1 MSEVTASL
9 VKELRDKTGAGMMD
23 CKNALVETNGNIEES
38 IDWLRKKGISGAEKK
53 SARVAADGVIAVSIN
68 TDAAALVEINSE
80 TDFVSRNP
88 DFQKFAKNISEIA
101 LINGQTIEELK
112 KAKYLDSGKS
122 VEEALTDLIGLIG
135 ENIVLRRSSLLKNAN
150 NNIFSSY
157 IHGQVNEGLGKIGV
171 ILSLESNI
179 DSDKI
184 KDLGKQ
190 IAMHIAASKPM
201 AISSDDVDPEV
212 IERERSILVEQ
223 AKDSGKPD
231 NIIEKMV
238 DGRISKFFSEI
249 TLLDQTWV
257 IDGESKVSKIIKDLE
272 KDLSCN
278 ILIKDFK
285 YFVLGE
291 GIEVDKKDFATEVA
305 EQINN

>member
-101 LINGQTIEELK
+101 LLHGQTIEELK

-257 IDGESKVSKIIKDLE
+257 IDGESKVSKIIQDLE

>member
-88 DFQKFAKNISEIA
+88 DFQKFAKIISEIA

-135 ENIVLRRSSLLKNAN
+135 ENIVLRRSSLLKNLN

-257 IDGESKVSKIIKDLE
+257 IDGESKVSKIIQDLE

-291 GIEVDKKDFATEVA
+291 GIEVEKKDFATEVA

>member
-88 DFQKFAKNISEIA
+88 DFQKFAKIISEIA
-101 LINGQTIEELK
+101 LINGQSIEELK

-179 DSDKI
+179 ESDKI

-291 GIEVDKKDFATEVA
+291 GIEVEKKDFATEVA

>member
-53 SARVAADGVIAVSIN
+53 SARVAADGVIALSIN

-135 ENIVLRRSSLLKNAN
+135 ENIVLRRSSLLKNVN

-179 DSDKI
+179 TSDKI

-190 IAMHIAASKPM
+190 IAMHIAASKPL
-201 AISSDDVDPEV
+201 AISTDDVDPEV

-231 NIIEKMV
+231 NIIQKMV

-257 IDGESKVSKIIKDLE
+257 IDGESKVSKIIQDLE

>member
-80 TDFVSRNP
+80 PDFVSRNP
-88 DFQKFAKNISEIA
+88 DFQQFAKNISEIA

-201 AISSDDVDPEV
+201 AIISDDVDPEV

-291 GIEVDKKDFATEVA
+291 GIEVEKKDFATEVA

>member
-88 DFQKFAKNISEIA
+88 DFQKFAKIISEIA

-257 IDGESKVSKIIKDLE
+257 IDGESKVSKIIQDLE

-285 YFVLGE
+285 YFVLGD

>member
-101 LINGQTIEELK
+101 LLHGQTIEDLK
-112 KAKYLDSGKS
+112 KAIYIDSGKS

-135 ENIVLRRSSLLKNAN
+135 ENIVLRRSSLLKNTN
-150 NNIFSSY
+150 NNIFSYY

-179 DSDKI
+179 TSDKI

-190 IAMHIAASKPM
+190 IAMHIAASKPL

-257 IDGESKVSKIIKDLE
+257 IDGESKVSKIIQDLE

-291 GIEVDKKDFATEVA
+291 GIEVEKKDFATEVA

>member
-53 SARVAADGVIAVSIN
+53 SARVAADGVITVSIN

-135 ENIVLRRSSLLKNAN
+135 ENIVLRRSSILKNTN

-171 ILSLESNI
+171 ILSLECNI
-179 DSDKI
+179 ANDKI
-184 KDLGKQ
+184 ENLGKQ

-257 IDGESKVSKIIKDLE
+257 IDGESKVSKIIQDLE

-291 GIEVDKKDFATEVA
+291 GIEVDKKDFVTEVA

>member
-184 KDLGKQ
+184 KNLG
-190 IAMHIAASKPM
+190 
-201 AISSDDVDPEV
+201 
-212 IERERSILVEQ
+212 
-223 AKDSGKPD
+223 
-231 NIIEKMV
+231 NF
-238 DGRISKFFSEI
+238 FFSKINSPYTEI
-249 TLLDQTWV
+249 
-257 IDGESKVSKIIKDLE
+257 EY
-272 KDLSCN
+272 
-278 ILIKDFK
+278 LIQNRN
-285 YFVLGE
+285 V
-291 GIEVDKKDFATEVA
+291 
-305 EQINN
+305 

>member
-1 MSEVTASL
+1 M
-9 VKELRDKTGAGMMD
+9 
-23 CKNALVETNGNIEES
+23 
-38 IDWLRKKGISGAEKK
+38 
-53 SARVAADGVIAVSIN
+53 
-68 TDAAALVEINSE
+68 
-80 TDFVSRNP
+80 
-88 DFQKFAKNISEIA
+88 
-101 LINGQTIEELK
+101 
-112 KAKYLDSGKS
+112 
-122 VEEALTDLIGLIG
+122 IGLIG
-135 ENIVLRRSSLLKNAN
+135 ENIVLRRSSLLKNKN

-171 ILSLESNI
+171 ILSLETNI
-179 DSDKI
+179 TSDKI
-184 KDLGKQ
+184 KNLGKQ

>member
-101 LINGQTIEELK
+101 LLHGQTIEELK
-112 KAKYLDSGKS
+112 KAKYLESGKS

-135 ENIVLRRSSLLKNAN
+135 ENIVLRRSSLLKNTN

-171 ILSLESNI
+171 ILSLETNI
-179 DSDKI
+179 TSDKI
-184 KDLGKQ
+184 EDLGKQ

-201 AISSDDVDPEV
+201 AISSDDVDPAV

>member
-291 GIEVDKKDFATEVA
+291 GIEVEKKDFATEVA

>member
-68 TDAAALVEINSE
+68 TDAATLVEINSE

-101 LINGQTIEELK
+101 LLHGQTIEELK

-135 ENIVLRRSSLLKNAN
+135 ENIVLRRSSLLKNTN
-150 NNIFSSY
+150 NYIFSSY

-171 ILSLESNI
+171 ILSLETNI
-179 DSDKI
+179 TSDKI
-184 KDLGKQ
+184 EDLGKQ

>member
-88 DFQKFAKNISEIA
+88 DFQKFAKIISEIA

-112 KAKYLDSGKS
+112 KANYLDSGKS

-257 IDGESKVSKIIKDLE
+257 IDGESKVSKIIQDLE

-291 GIEVDKKDFATEVA
+291 GIEVE
-305 EQINN
+305 

>member
-112 KAKYLDSGKS
+112 NAKYLDSGKS

-257 IDGESKVSKIIKDLE
+257 IDGESKVSKIIQDLE

-291 GIEVDKKDFATEVA
+291 GIEVEKKDFATEVA

>member
-88 DFQKFAKNISEIA
+88 DFQKFAKIISEIA

-122 VEEALTDLIGLIG
+122 VEEALEKLVYTAKSNKNLMPKIINCVEKNCTLG
-135 ENIVLRRSSLLKNAN
+135 EIIFALKNV
-150 NNIFSSY
+150 FGEY
-157 IHGQVNEGLGKIGV
+157 
-171 ILSLESNI
+171 LE
-179 DSDKI
+179 
-184 KDLGKQ
+184 
-190 IAMHIAASKPM
+190 
-201 AISSDDVDPEV
+201 
-212 IERERSILVEQ
+212 
-223 AKDSGKPD
+223 
-231 NIIEKMV
+231 
-238 DGRISKFFSEI
+238 
-249 TLLDQTWV
+249 
-257 IDGESKVSKIIKDLE
+257 
-272 KDLSCN
+272 
-278 ILIKDFK
+278 
-285 YFVLGE
+285 
-291 GIEVDKKDFATEVA
+291 
-305 EQINN
+305 

>member
-88 DFQKFAKNISEIA
+88 DFQKFAKIISEIA
-101 LINGQTIEELK
+101 LINGQSIEELK

-291 GIEVDKKDFATEVA
+291 GIEVEKKDFATEVA

>member
-101 LINGQTIEELK
+101 LIHGQTIDELK
-112 KAKYLDSGKS
+112 KAKYLDSDKT

-135 ENIVLRRSSLLKNAN
+135 ENIVLRRSSILMNTN

-157 IHGQVNEGLGKIGV
+157 IHGQVNDGLGKIGV

-179 DSDKI
+179 ASDKI
-184 KDLGKQ
+184 ENLGKQ

-212 IERERSILVEQ
+212 IERERSILIEQ

-291 GIEVDKKDFATEVA
+291 GIEVEKKDFATEVA

>member
-53 SARVAADGVIAVSIN
+53 SARVAADGVIAVSMN

-88 DFQKFAKNISEIA
+88 DFQKFAKIISEIA

-135 ENIVLRRSSLLKNAN
+135 ENIVLRRSSLLKNVN

-257 IDGESKVSKIIKDLE
+257 IDGESKVSKIIQDLE

-291 GIEVDKKDFATEVA
+291 GIEVEKKDFATEVA

>member
-88 DFQKFAKNISEIA
+88 DFQKFAKIISEIA

-257 IDGESKVSKIIKDLE
+257 IDGESKVSKIIQDLE

-291 GIEVDKKDFATEVA
+291 GIEVEKKDFATEVA

>member
-101 LINGQTIEELK
+101 LLHGQTIDELK

-257 IDGESKVSKIIKDLE
+257 IDGESKVSKIIQDLE

-278 ILIKDFK
+278 IRIKDFK